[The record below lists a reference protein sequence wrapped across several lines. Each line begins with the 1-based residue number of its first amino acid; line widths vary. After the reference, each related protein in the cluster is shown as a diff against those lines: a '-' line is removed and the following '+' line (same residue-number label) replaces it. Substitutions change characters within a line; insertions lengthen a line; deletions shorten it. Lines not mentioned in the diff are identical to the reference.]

1 MSDEKM
7 TVKRKTLFDHVNAI
21 YTDQSVDYYDNLSVE
36 DRKSFGIFMVNR
48 FISMGMDFVEIVNE
62 IQKHWGIVK
71 ERDVYLFYSQILPR
85 GKQWNKY
92 IKAKGAKERKYED
105 WVLKLLAL
113 HYSVSQTEARMYF
126 ETFMKDSEGQEALKE
141 IFEAYGVEPR
151 KIKKVVR

>member
-1 MSDEKM
+1 M

-21 YTDQSVDYYDNLSVE
+21 YTDQSIGYYDNLSVE
-36 DRKSFGIFMVNR
+36 DRKTFGIFMINR
-48 FISMGMDFVEIVNE
+48 FISMKMDFVEIVNE

-92 IKAKGAKERKYED
+92 VKAKGGKEKKHED
-105 WVLKLLAL
+105 WVLKLLAEY
-113 HYSVSQTEARMYF
+113 YSVSQTEATMYL
-126 ETFMKDSEGQEALKE
+126 ETFMKTPEGKEALKE

>member
-1 MSDEKM
+1 M
-7 TVKRKTLFDHVNAI
+7 TKKRKTLYNHVDAI
-21 YTDQSVDYYDNLSVE
+21 YTDQSLEYYDNLSVE
-36 DRKSFGIFMVNR
+36 DRKSFGIFMINR

-92 IKAKGAKERKYED
+92 IKAKGGKEKKYEE
-105 WVLKLLAL
+105 WVLKLLAEY
-113 HYSVSQTEARMYF
+113 YSVSQMEAAMYL
-126 ETFMKDSEGQEALKE
+126 ETFMKTSEGKKALKE
-141 IFEAYGVEPR
+141 IFESYGVEPR